1 MYKMA
6 VDFTVSDVVE
16 TYRFTCLH
24 TCKHRHRIV

>member
-16 TYRFTCLH
+16 TYRFTVCSMPSHL
-24 TCKHRHRIV
+24 